1 MIEQGRGRGAGA
13 VGNMPPIEMTVSRE
27 ATARDA
33 DMNASAR
40 LCFLG
45 FRFSLGLT
53 RRFDAVLAEFLCTGA
68 EFLVATDHP
77 PPQGS
82 PSIGPTRTSRN
93 SAAPPSTRSPTPPSV
108 GGEGSSAPSWPCR
121 ASHHFVVFRCSF
133 SFTSPTHPPSSPPR
147 ITSRPP

>member
-1 MIEQGRGRGAGA
+1 
-13 VGNMPPIEMTVSRE
+13 
-27 ATARDA
+27 
-33 DMNASAR
+33 MNASAR

-53 RRFDAVLAEFLCTGA
+53 RRFDAVLAEFLCTTA
-68 EFLVATDHP
+68 EFLVATDHH

-108 GGEGSSAPSWPCR
+108 GGEGSSAPSGPCR

-133 SFTSPTHPPSSPPR
+133 SFPSPRYRPFSQTR
-147 ITSRPP
+147 ITSGVTSTTISRHGALLPSRGSNGTLLENGRRNGGLRSS